1 MIPVTVAGEELLL
14 LPEKA
19 AFWPRTA
26 ALFVADLHLGKPDAF
41 AAAGIAVPTATAA
54 ADLAVLSRLIETH
67 AARRLVVLGDL
78 FHARAGR
85 SAALFD
91 AVAAWRADHPDL
103 DVLVI
108 RGNHDRHAGDPPS
121 GWGFRVGAEPVAE
134 PPFAFRHFP
143 DPTPG
148 LYTLAGHVHPR
159 YTLVGRGRQRL
170 RLPCFWFGPEVGI
183 LPAFGGFTGTAA
195 VRTAAG
201 ARVFVIAGDEVV
213 EAG

>member
-1 MIPVTVAGEELLL
+1 MTSVLIAGEELLL

-19 AFWPRTA
+19 AVWPA
-26 ALFVADLHLGKPDAF
+26 AATLFVADLHLGKPDTF
-41 AAAGIAVPTATAA
+41 RAAGIAVPTATAA
-54 ADLAVLSRLIETH
+54 ADLFTLSTLIERH

-85 SAALFD
+85 SAALFET
-91 AVAAWRADHPDL
+91 VAAWRAGHPHL

-108 RGNHDRHAGDPPS
+108 RGNHDRHAGDPPR
-121 GWGFRVGAEPVAE
+121 GWGFRVEGEPVADG
-134 PPFAFRHFP
+134 PFALRHFP

-148 LYTLAGHVHPR
+148 LYTLAGHVHPS

-170 RLPCFWFGPEVGI
+170 RLPCFWLGAEVGV
-183 LPAFGGFTGTAA
+183 LPAFGGFTGTAT
-195 VRTAAG
+195 VRKAAG
-201 ARVFVIAGDEVV
+201 ARVFVVADGEVI

>member
-1 MIPVTVAGEELLL
+1 MFTTTVAGEELLL

-19 AFWPRTA
+19 AVWPRAGT
-26 ALFVADLHLGKPDAF
+26 LFVADLHLGKPDAF

-54 ADLAVLSRLIETH
+54 ADLVTLSRLIERH

-85 SAALFD
+85 SAALLD
-91 AVAAWRADHPDL
+91 AVAAWRAGHPDL
-103 DVLVI
+103 EVLVI
-108 RGNHDRHAGDPPS
+108 RGNHDRHAGDPPPE
-121 GWGFRVGAEPVAE
+121 WGFRVESEPVAE

-148 LYTLAGHVHPR
+148 LYTLAGHVHPST
-159 YTLVGRGRQRL
+159 TLVGRGRQRL
-170 RLPCFWFGPEVGI
+170 RLPCFWLGPEVGI

-195 VRTAAG
+195 VRKAAG
-201 ARVFVIAGDEVV
+201 VRVYVVAGGEVV
-213 EAG
+213 PA